1 MAKRTTGTGTSRTGS
16 QKKQPTDAIQML
28 EADHRKVE
36 QLFDE
41 FLNVDAGRQQQ
52 VAQEI
57 FRELEVHATLEE
69 ELFYPALKKQE
80 ETDDLTT
87 EELDSAIDDEDIEAE
102 GDEEEETVEEI
113 DDDQLA
119 EDTVTSA
126 YDDHRMVRD
135 HITRL
140 REMDASSPEFRQAMV
155 ELQDMVTDH
164 VSVEED
170 ELFNQARISL
180 DTKAL
185 GRQMQERKADI
196 LSAAA

>member
-1 MAKRTTGTGTSRTGS
+1 MAKRNTGTGTSRMGS
-16 QKKQPTDAIQML
+16 KKKQPSDAIQML

-36 QLFDE
+36 KLFDE

-69 ELFYPALKKQE
+69 ELFYPALEKQE
-80 ETDDLTT
+80 ETDDLTS

-102 GDEEEETVEEI
+102 GDETEESVEEA

-135 HITRL
+135 QITRL
-140 REMDASSPEFRQAMV
+140 RQMDASSPEFRQAMV

-180 DTKAL
+180 DTKTL

>member
-1 MAKRTTGTGTSRTGS
+1 MAKRTTGTGTSNMGS
-16 QKKQPTDAIQML
+16 KKKQPADAIQML
-28 EADHRKVE
+28 ETDHRKVE
-36 QLFDE
+36 NLFDE

-69 ELFYPALKKQE
+69 ELFYPALLKQE
-80 ETDDLTT
+80 QAGGPTT
-87 EELDSAIDDEDIEAE
+87 EELKSAVEDEDIEAE
-102 GDEEEETVEEI
+102 GDETEETMEET
-113 DDDQLA
+113 DDDELA
-119 EDTVTSA
+119 EETVTSA

-135 HITRL
+135 QITRL
-140 REMDASSPEFRQAMV
+140 RKMDASSPEFRQAMT
-155 ELQDMVTDH
+155 ELQDMVSDH

-180 DTKAL
+180 DTKTL
-185 GRQMQERKADI
+185 GRQMLERKADI

>member
-16 QKKQPTDAIQML
+16 KKKQLTDAIQML

-69 ELFYPALKKQE
+69 ELFYPALEKQE
-80 ETDDLTT
+80 EADDLTT
-87 EELDSAIDDEDIEAE
+87 EELDSAIDEEDIEAE
-102 GDEEEETVEEI
+102 GDETEESVEET

-119 EDTVTSA
+119 EDAVTSA

-135 HITRL
+135 QITRL
-140 REMDASSPEFRQAMV
+140 RQMDASSPEFRQAMV

>member
-16 QKKQPTDAIQML
+16 KKKQLTDAIQML

-69 ELFYPALKKQE
+69 ELFYPALEKQE
-80 ETDDLTT
+80 EADDLTT
-87 EELDSAIDDEDIEAE
+87 EELDSAIDEEDIEAE
-102 GDEEEETVEEI
+102 GDETEESVEET

-119 EDTVTSA
+119 EDAVTSA

-135 HITRL
+135 QITRL

-180 DTKAL
+180 DTKTL